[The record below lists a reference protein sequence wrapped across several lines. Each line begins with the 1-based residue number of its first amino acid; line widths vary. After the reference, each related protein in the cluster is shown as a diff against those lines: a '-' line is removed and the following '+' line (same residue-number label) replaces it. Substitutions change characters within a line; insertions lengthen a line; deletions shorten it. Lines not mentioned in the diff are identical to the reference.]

1 MDPTFKYETTSEH
14 ADLKFRKVAH
24 KATHSA
30 SISFPE
36 HVNSY
41 TLWRSYRQAD
51 VLSSFDNDFLFVCF
65 EKGICSVV

>member
-1 MDPTFKYETTSEH
+1 MLRKGTMDPTFKYETTSEH

-36 HVNSY
+36 HVKSY
-41 TLWRSYRQAD
+41 TL
-51 VLSSFDNDFLFVCF
+51 
-65 EKGICSVV
+65 